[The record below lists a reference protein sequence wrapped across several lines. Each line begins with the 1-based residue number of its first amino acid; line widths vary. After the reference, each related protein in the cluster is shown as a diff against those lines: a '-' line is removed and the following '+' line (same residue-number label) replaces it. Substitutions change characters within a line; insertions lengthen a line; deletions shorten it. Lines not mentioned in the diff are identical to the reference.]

1 MSDLDEF
8 KNTLQII
15 SNNKL
20 CEIIVA
26 NRYLGV
32 MREEAIASMEELARR
47 RVNGDEFKYESHI
60 EQLLE
65 SLPKFNLDI
74 SNVIKLP
81 RIF

>member
-1 MSDLDEF
+1 MNDIDEF
-8 KNTLQII
+8 KKTLQII

-26 NRYLGV
+26 NRYLGI
-32 MREEAIASMEELARR
+32 MKDEAIASMEELARR
-47 RVNGDEFKYESHI
+47 RTNGDDFKYESHI
-60 EQLLE
+60 DQLLE

-74 SNVIKLP
+74 ANVIKLP